1 MDYKLFIMVKPNH
14 FLVMSWSLVIPK
26 LWLIM
31 VDPIALQLFFC
42 RQGVASPGPNDS
54 ENQPYED

>member
-31 VDPIALQLFFC
+31 VDPIALQLFFL
-42 RQGVASPGPNDS
+42 SPRGC
-54 ENQPYED
+54 QPRSQRFRKPAI

>member
-31 VDPIALQLFFC
+31 VDPIALQLKF
-42 RQGVASPGPNDS
+42 VAKGLPAPVRMI
-54 ENQPYED
+54 QK